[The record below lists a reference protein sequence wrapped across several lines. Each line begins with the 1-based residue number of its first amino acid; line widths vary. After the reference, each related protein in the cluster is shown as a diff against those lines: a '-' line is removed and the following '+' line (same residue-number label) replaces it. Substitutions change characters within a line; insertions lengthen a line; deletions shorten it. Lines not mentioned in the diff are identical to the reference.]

1 MTAKSQLNIR
11 IGPASRRKLDY
22 LTTRYGTQAE
32 VISVAIDR
40 LYQSEMTDPFE
51 RELWQ
56 ATTEEERDIA
66 TNREIARIAALP
78 EAEQEAIAKKAVR
91 DMQAFLAARIAEAEG
106 N

>member
-11 IGPASRRKLDY
+11 ISPASREKLDY

-56 ATTEEERDIA
+56 AGDFGSDQQDTQHGTLKLSRNAGFGGHWVLTDI
-66 TNREIARIAALP
+66 RLSYII
-78 EAEQEAIAKKAVR
+78 
-91 DMQAFLAARIAEAEG
+91 
-106 N
+106 

>member
-11 IGPASRRKLDY
+11 ISPASREKLDY

-56 ATTEEERDIA
+56 VTTEEERYIA